1 MNYINM
7 PVAANDGLSGA
18 LGHKSMETKSKCYQ
32 LVGSLCE
39 ATDLLEVELK
49 NKQPTI
55 NNLRD
60 IQKIS
65 DKQKCKRWKSWTS
78 SNKSK

>member
-7 PVAANDGLSGA
+7 PVAANDGLSVA

-49 NKQPTI
+49 NEQPTI